1 MRVGCPLATYTG
13 QLAMSLFIHPRY
25 QSISYP
31 THQFSALLKTIPQKI
46 RTLKIRK
53 RILFLT
59 LTIRNIDEFFPSHLH
74 LARRK
79 KEKLRYFTI
88 HPKKLILPQLRR
100 TFKII
105 CFNLPGNVSLKSSP
119 TVKSRNIRI
128 FNRLI

>member
-74 LARRK
+74 LARRR
-79 KEKLRYFTI
+79 KEKLRYCTI
-88 HPKKLILPQLRR
+88 HPKKLIPSQLRR
-100 TFKII
+100 TFKKI

-119 TVKSRNIRI
+119 TVKSRN
-128 FNRLI
+128 